1 MNTNEY
7 FKEIETRVRACYD
20 VAEEARKKGF
30 DPQSKVEIALAMSL
44 AEKAI
49 GLIATVYPQ
58 LDDRRIIDRILELEK
73 EYGPLDMA
81 VPFKIA
87 EEIAKEKFCKFE
99 SLLQAIDAGIRV
111 GFAYITLGVV
121 SSPIEGFTEVKL
133 KKTANGKEFFAAYFS
148 GPIRSAGTTASC
160 MVLFLIDYLRE
171 LFGFARYDPTDKE
184 VKRYVTENYDY
195 HEKVNNLQYL
205 PTEEEITFLAKN
217 LPIQIAGEPTEQK
230 EVSNYKD
237 LDRIETNCIRGGMCL
252 CFSEGLAQKAQKG
265 LRLLRGLQAKGFKIT
280 GWEFLEDYI
289 ILHKKREKGTTSSY
303 PTYIKD
309 LVAGRPVFGHPSASG
324 GFRFRYGRS
333 RVNGFSAVSVHPATM
348 GISDCF
354 LSSGNQLK
362 IEKPT
367 KGCIITSCDTIDG
380 PIVKLKSGSVKK
392 IDDFEEAKKIYPDV
406 EEILYLGDILFPV
419 GDVINRNYELLKPGY
434 VEEWWNLEL
443 EKASGKLDTEKLD
456 FSVCQ
461 ELKEN
466 ANSLHEEISLEKAI
480 EFSRTLSIP
489 LHPKYIFYWS
499 QIDFA
504 GFLALL
510 DWISH
515 GSIAKKIILPYNKT
529 SRERFSNGKRAL
541 ELIGLT
547 HDVTVEN
554 VVLAEE
560 TSKALLVNLGI
571 EKNWENLNL
580 EKEIDKISRKIK
592 ECQNVLEAINLVAKY
607 KVKDKA
613 GCFIGTRMGRPEKAK
628 MRRLTGSPNVLFPVG
643 EEGGRMRSVNE
654 ALEQGSIKA
663 DFPLYYCKKC
673 EKETIYFKCENC
685 NEDCERL
692 NYCPEC
698 HQKFKQEK
706 CPQHAKGQSFM
717 PRRIETKHY
726 FDLAVKK
733 INLLPNEIPKLIKG
747 VRGTSNE
754 FHDIENLAKGV
765 LRAKYHI
772 TVNKDGTVRYDA
784 TEVPVTHFKPRE
796 VMASVEKLR
805 ELGYNR
811 DIHGVIL
818 ENENQ
823 ILELKPH
830 DVILSACP
838 ESPDERADDVFFN
851 IANFLD
857 ELLVKLYNLKPFYN
871 INTKEDL
878 IGHLVV
884 CMAPHN
890 CAGVVGRIVGFSKV
904 QGLMASPYMH
914 AAMRR
919 DCVAPE
925 TKIFFYD
932 KNSNDIFYDSI
943 GDYVEKLLKENVKFK
958 EIDSFGTLAIENKK
972 NLFALGIDPV
982 SHNLIEKKIKYFIKG
997 PETKQWI
1004 KITTA
1009 TNREYTMTPT
1019 HKFMHI
1025 ENGEFKFKNAQ
1036 EIKIDDK
1043 IPVLENFNFQFETE
1057 AIDLIKLFKEK
1068 LQEEEQKEIL
1078 VVNQNKEQE
1087 LLDFSGKT
1095 SENLMLRHKF
1105 SKHLITAKLKITPE
1119 LLRIL
1124 GYYAA
1129 EGYSRQSKS
1138 VSQVAFRICNSD
1150 MQEYI
1155 IKLIKDIF
1163 NIRANLGEGNSKIT
1177 ICSKLVYYIFK
1188 CLGAGKSAYEK
1199 RVPGFIFGLN
1209 QKLVKEY
1216 ISAYF
1221 EGDGSVI
1228 KGTGRIAFYS
1238 VSRSLLDD
1246 MALLL
1251 AKFKIFSRYFR
1262 TGLRIPGK
1270 KVLERYKELK
1280 KDPKMHILNH
1290 LVLGKCDS
1298 FKLGGIL
1305 KIINKKKS
1313 GDLTYLKPCSLRYI
1327 NYNKKQILLESQSD
1341 YVVDYIKKIEILKE
1355 KKNSYCLEVDWKE
1368 PEERN
1373 VLWGEQVINTRCDG
1387 DEAAVMMLMDVLLNF
1402 SRKFLPSHRGGTQ
1415 DAPLVLNARIRA
1427 GEVDDQILDFE
1438 VEKYPLE
1445 LYELA
1450 EQGKHSSELKIKR
1463 VKERLKLGEDC
1474 FSKLEFTHDTNDF
1487 NAGVVNSSYKSLPS
1501 MQEKVARQML
1511 LAEKLRAVKTE
1522 DVARLV
1528 IERHFIRDIR
1538 GNLRK
1543 FSQQEF
1549 RCSKCNEKY
1558 RRPPLTGGCKKCSGN
1573 IIFTVSEGS
1582 IIKYV
1587 EPALSLARN
1596 YNVSAYVK
1604 QSLELTKSYIESIFG
1619 KEKEKQEALG
1629 KWFG

>member
-7 FKEIETRVRACYD
+7 FKEVENQVRACYD
-20 VAEEARKKGF
+20 IAEEARKRGF

-58 LDDRRIIDRILELEK
+58 LDDKRIVNRILELEK
-73 EYGPLDMA
+73 EFGQLDMA

-133 KKTANGKEFFAAYFS
+133 KKTANGEDFFAAYFS

-171 LFGFARYDPTDKE
+171 MFGFAKYDPSEKE

-195 HEKVNNLQYL
+195 HEKINNLQYL
-205 PTEEEITFLAKN
+205 PTEEEILFLAKN

-237 LDRIETNCIRGGMCL
+237 LERIETNCIRGGMCL

-265 LRLLRGLQAKGFKIT
+265 LRLLRGLQARGFKIS
-280 GWEFLEDYI
+280 GWEFLDEYI
-289 ILHKKREKGTTSSY
+289 ALHKKREKGTTSSS

-333 RVNGFSAVSVHPATM
+333 RINGFSAVSVHPATM

-367 KGCIITSCDTIDG
+367 KGCVITSCDSIDG
-380 PIVKLKSGSVKK
+380 PIVKLRNGSVRK
-392 IDDFEEAKKIYPDV
+392 IEDFEESKRIYQEV

-443 EKASGKLDTEKLD
+443 EKASGKLE
-456 FSVCQ
+456 
-461 ELKEN
+461 
-466 ANSLHEEISLEKAI
+466 EEISLEKALKL
-480 EFSRTLSIP
+480 SRVYLIP
-489 LHPKYIFYWS
+489 LHPKYIFYWT
-499 QIDFA
+499 QIDFS
-504 GFLALL
+504 GFLALI
-510 DWISH
+510 DWLCHSA
-515 GSIAKKIILPYNKT
+515 IANRIILPYDKT
-529 SRERFSNGKRAL
+529 SRERFASGKRAM
-541 ELIGLT
+541 ELIGLE

-554 VVLAEE
+554 VVLTEE
-560 TSKALLVNLGI
+560 TSKALLANLGI
-571 EKNWENLNL
+571 EKPLEKLNL
-580 EKEIDKISRKIK
+580 QEEIDYISRKIK
-592 ECQNVLEAINLVAKY
+592 DCHDVLGAINAVAKV
-607 KVKDKA
+607 KIKDKA
-613 GCFIGTRMGRPEKAK
+613 GTFIGTRMGRPEKAK

-654 ALEQGSIKA
+654 ALKQGTIKA
-663 DFPLYYCKKC
+663 DFPLYYCNKC
-673 EKETIYFKCENC
+673 KKETIYFKCEIC
-685 NEDCERL
+685 NEDCERF

-698 HQKFKQEK
+698 NQKFKQEK
-706 CPQHAKGQSFM
+706 CPEHAKGFSFM
-717 PRRIETKHY
+717 PRRIESKHY

-733 INLLPNEIPKLIKG
+733 ANLLPNEIPKLIKG
-747 VRGTSNE
+747 VKGTSNE

-765 LRAKYHI
+765 LRAKYQI

-784 TEVPVTHFKPRE
+784 TEVPVTHFKPCE
-796 VMASVEKLR
+796 VMASVEKLL
-805 ELGYNR
+805 ELGYDR
-811 DIHGVIL
+811 DIHGKTL
-818 ENENQ
+818 ENDNQ

-830 DVILSACP
+830 DVILPACP

-919 DCVAPE
+919 DC
-925 TKIFFYD
+925 
-932 KNSNDIFYDSI
+932 
-943 GDYVEKLLKENVKFK
+943 
-958 EIDSFGTLAIENKK
+958 
-972 NLFALGIDPV
+972 
-982 SHNLIEKKIKYFIKG
+982 
-997 PETKQWI
+997 
-1004 KITTA
+1004 
-1009 TNREYTMTPT
+1009 
-1019 HKFMHI
+1019 
-1025 ENGEFKFKNAQ
+1025 
-1036 EIKIDDK
+1036 
-1043 IPVLENFNFQFETE
+1043 
-1057 AIDLIKLFKEK
+1057 
-1068 LQEEEQKEIL
+1068 
-1078 VVNQNKEQE
+1078 
-1087 LLDFSGKT
+1087 
-1095 SENLMLRHKF
+1095 
-1105 SKHLITAKLKITPE
+1105 
-1119 LLRIL
+1119 
-1124 GYYAA
+1124 
-1129 EGYSRQSKS
+1129 
-1138 VSQVAFRICNSD
+1138 
-1150 MQEYI
+1150 
-1155 IKLIKDIF
+1155 
-1163 NIRANLGEGNSKIT
+1163 
-1177 ICSKLVYYIFK
+1177 
-1188 CLGAGKSAYEK
+1188 
-1199 RVPGFIFGLN
+1199 
-1209 QKLVKEY
+1209 
-1216 ISAYF
+1216 
-1221 EGDGSVI
+1221 
-1228 KGTGRIAFYS
+1228 
-1238 VSRSLLDD
+1238 
-1246 MALLL
+1246 
-1251 AKFKIFSRYFR
+1251 
-1262 TGLRIPGK
+1262 
-1270 KVLERYKELK
+1270 
-1280 KDPKMHILNH
+1280 
-1290 LVLGKCDS
+1290 
-1298 FKLGGIL
+1298 
-1305 KIINKKKS
+1305 
-1313 GDLTYLKPCSLRYI
+1313 
-1327 NYNKKQILLESQSD
+1327 
-1341 YVVDYIKKIEILKE
+1341 
-1355 KKNSYCLEVDWKE
+1355 
-1368 PEERN
+1368 
-1373 VLWGEQVINTRCDG
+1373 DG

-1402 SRKFLPSHRGGTQ
+1402 SRRFLPSHRGGTQ

-1445 LYELA
+1445 LYVLA

-1487 NAGVVNSSYKSLPS
+1487 NFGVVNSSYKSLPS
-1501 MQEKVARQML
+1501 MQEKVSRQML

-1528 IERHFIRDIR
+1528 IDRHFIRDIR

-1549 RCSKCNEKY
+1549 RCSSCNEKY
-1558 RRPPLTGGCKKCSGN
+1558 RRPPLTGICKKCSGK
-1573 IIFTVSEGS
+1573 IIFTISEGS

-1596 YNVSAYVK
+1596 YNVPAYIK

-1619 KEKEKQEALG
+1619 REKEKQEALG